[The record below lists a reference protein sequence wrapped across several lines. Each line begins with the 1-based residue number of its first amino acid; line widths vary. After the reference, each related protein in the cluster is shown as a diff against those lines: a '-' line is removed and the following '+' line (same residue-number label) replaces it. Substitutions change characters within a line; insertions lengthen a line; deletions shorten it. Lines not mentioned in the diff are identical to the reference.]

1 MEGTGSVR
9 PLFVPIA
16 GVLFLVASAQA
27 QGQCTVADMKGDWAT
42 QPQGILTDGPF
53 AGPFAANGI
62 IHFDGAGRFSGV
74 ATSSFNGGVIYP
86 FEAVG
91 NYGVTTDCFVT
102 ILETTLR
109 IGFEGYISNTKNE
122 VVLVQ
127 PDAGAIGTNTLRRT
141 MISNC
146 TNSNLKDSWAIQAAG
161 SNIVTGG
168 KFAQNGRLKFDGAG
182 NFDGVTAS
190 SVNGLFGRTTVSG
203 TYAVDSECNFKARIV
218 DKDGNISHI
227 FGTLF
232 DSGNQ
237 LIFIYSEDGTVIPGS
252 GRRAIDVK

>member
-1 MEGTGSVR
+1 MGG
-9 PLFVPIA
+9 
-16 GVLFLVASAQA
+16 SAQS
-27 QGQCTVADMKGDWAT
+27 
-42 QPQGILTDGPF
+42 
-53 AGPFAANGI
+53 AAV
-62 IHFDGAGRFSGV
+62 D
-74 ATSSFNGGVIYP
+74 
-86 FEAVG
+86 
-91 NYGVTTDCFVT
+91 
-102 ILETTLR
+102 
-109 IGFEGYISNTKNE
+109 
-122 VVLVQ
+122 
-127 PDAGAIGTNTLRRT
+127 
-141 MISNC
+141 
-146 TNSNLKDSWAIQAAG
+146 
-161 SNIVTGG
+161 GG